1 VTLLRRT
8 PPVNHSAKPSC
19 EALTVPTPSSAG
31 RRLECVNGPAEPIV
45 PGGGLRPLPY
55 EMLPAL
61 RASNGPVFIHPDDR
75 KYGVLAVGGQGSGKT
90 SLLLRLYLSDIRDG
104 NASPI
109 VMDPKSEL
117 ARLCLEYTPPTSGKR
132 VWYLDLGRPL
142 FGMSPLRLDP
152 ARTMPE
158 QASAI
163 ADLVVQA
170 ISDTAEGQV
179 FQSSRRYLYHAVI
192 GALALANKNGG
203 LAMFEDVFSLLL
215 PGKEDLREQAVNAC
229 QEHADLD
236 HTTEFFARVLP
247 EELENNRSNT
257 YQRLDPPRNKI
268 EAILASPSLRRFF
281 AHPTDVRLADIV
293 RARDIL
299 IVDANMAAIGGE
311 NAQICMHFLF
321 QELHVLMQ
329 QQVHLPV
336 EERPRVP
343 GIFDEAGALAT
354 RNVIKQAATHREAGL
369 EMTMGMQYL
378 SQLGAGAESAS
389 ITEEIRKGVTNLFQ
403 SWCLFRVGDPDDAEA
418 ATRIAMS
425 VYQTMIRADLESR
438 ELLGATPEQALYLK
452 VWHCLASWIASGARA
467 QRFFGQTYPFVKL
480 RDGPW
485 AQHHMKLLE
494 AIVGPYPETLPKTYW
509 RERSSV
515 GNIQPQSVATSAA
528 KSKPRKGKATA
539 ASSAPAAATP
549 PAGGPGSAVQP
560 APDRAQRAAAAA
572 PRRYADVTPLIREA
586 GQVPEIERS
595 TVRKVLG
602 ATVAPNPRGESPT
615 ASDSLRELAAYVDP
629 LLGVRAQEHQPPS
642 EQLPRLYDEDYTILA
657 LLDRIGVALPGMLR
671 RAATPDVAERTMRDR
686 MNKLYKH
693 GLVARMPIILRDAPR
708 GALPYL
714 YTLTRFGMQ
723 TGQARQP
730 PAIPEKREFR
740 EMEIEKDGRIR
751 HDLHLLSWVIEL
763 HEQIGRYA
771 TDKWRTPRWP
781 AGAFPIP
788 RIGNGRNRRPM
799 TLHDIQHSKHTGF
812 FDVESADFAE
822 IKPDAACEIH
832 IPEDRLT
839 FDLLVEMDLTDRV
852 SYNLEKFRKY
862 DAFLTSWW
870 TAYRRFNQLG
880 TRPVVLF
887 VCTTE
892 EMAIAYARAAD
903 HTLKG
908 SIGVTGSP
916 PQDRYYP
923 GRDHLF
929 FAVERDI
936 HDGDLAA
943 LALPQWPPELREN
956 LEGTDE
962 LAVSRVRLFDDE
974 LVRRGT
980 HPVEMR

>member
-1 VTLLRRT
+1 
-8 PPVNHSAKPSC
+8 
-19 EALTVPTPSSAG
+19 
-31 RRLECVNGPAEPIV
+31 
-45 PGGGLRPLPY
+45 
-55 EMLPAL
+55 MLPAL
-61 RASNGPVFIHPDDR
+61 RASNGPVYLHPDDR

-90 SLLLRLYLSDIRDG
+90 SLLLRLYLSDIRDA

-117 ARLCLEYTPPTSGKR
+117 ARLCLEMTPPTCGKR
-132 VWYLDLGRPL
+132 VWYLDLGRPM

-152 ARTMPE
+152 TRTMPE

-192 GALALANKNGG
+192 GALALANKNDG
-203 LAMFEDVFSLLL
+203 LAMFEDIFSLLL
-215 PGKEDLREQAVNAC
+215 PGKEAMREQAVNAC

-281 AHPTDVRLADIV
+281 NHPTDVRLADIV

-299 IVDANMAAIGGE
+299 IVDANMAAIGGD
-311 NAQICMHFLF
+311 NSQICMHFIF
-321 QELHVLMQ
+321 QELHALMQ

-336 EERPRVP
+336 KQRPRVP
-343 GIFDEAGALAT
+343 GIFDEAGPLAT

-369 EMTMGMQYL
+369 EMTMGIQYL

-403 SWCLFRVGDPDDAEA
+403 SLCLFRVGDPDDAEA

-438 ELLGATPEQALYLK
+438 ELLGATPEQSLYLK
-452 VWHCLASWIASGARA
+452 VWHCLASWIANGARA

-485 AQHHMKLLE
+485 AQHHMRLLE
-494 AIVGPYPETLPKTYW
+494 ETVGPYPETLPKTYW

-515 GNIQPQSVATSAA
+515 GDVHSTTTTSASGKA
-528 KSKPRKGKATA
+528 KGRKGKQPPSTPTTPRSDATA
-539 ASSAPAAATP
+539 APPTPATNAEQSTQEPHAAAQRDTDE
-549 PAGGPGSAVQP
+549 QP
-560 APDRAQRAAAAA
+560 
-572 PRRYADVTPLIREA
+572 RYEGVKPLIRHA
-586 GQVPEIERS
+586 GDIPEIERS

-602 ATVAPNPRGESPT
+602 ATRAPDQDQDQETLDVPAEES
-615 ASDSLRELAAYVDP
+615 LKELAAYVDP
-629 LLGVRAQEHQPPS
+629 LLGVREQEHNPPS
-642 EQLPRLYDEDYTILA
+642 ERLPRLYDEDYAILA
-657 LLDRIGVALPGMLR
+657 LLDRVGVALPGMLR
-671 RAATPDVAERTMRDR
+671 RAVTPGVAERTMRDR
-686 MNKLYKH
+686 MNKLYRH

-708 GALPYL
+708 GALPCL

-740 EMEIEKDGRIR
+740 EMEIEKDGRLR
-751 HDLHLLSWVIEL
+751 HDLHLFSWVLEL
-763 HEQIGRYA
+763 NEQIGKYA

-781 AGAFPIP
+781 AGAFPVP
-788 RIGNGRNRRPM
+788 RTGNGRNRRPIS
-799 TLHDIQHSKHTGF
+799 LHDVHHAKHTGI
-812 FDVESADFAE
+812 FDVESNDFAE

-832 IPEDRLT
+832 IPEDQLT

-852 SYNLEKFRKY
+852 SYNLEKFKKY
-862 DAFLTSWW
+862 DAFLTAWW
-870 TAYRRFNQLG
+870 TEYRRFRHLG
-880 TRPVVLF
+880 TRPAVVF
-887 VCTTE
+887 VCTTA
-892 EMAIAYARAAD
+892 EMALAYAQAAD
-903 HTLKG
+903 RTLKG
-908 SIGVTGSP
+908 SMGVTGSA

-923 GRDHLF
+923 ARDHVF

-943 LALPQWPPELREN
+943 LALPPLPVELREN
-956 LEGTDE
+956 LDGTDE
-962 LAVSRVRLFDDE
+962 FAVSRVQLFPDRLTKGA
-974 LVRRGT
+974 VAQG
-980 HPVEMR
+980 HN

>member
-1 VTLLRRT
+1 
-8 PPVNHSAKPSC
+8 
-19 EALTVPTPSSAG
+19 
-31 RRLECVNGPAEPIV
+31 
-45 PGGGLRPLPY
+45 
-55 EMLPAL
+55 M
-61 RASNGPVFIHPDDR
+61 
-75 KYGVLAVGGQGSGKT
+75 
-90 SLLLRLYLSDIRDG
+90 
-104 NASPI
+104 
-109 VMDPKSEL
+109 
-117 ARLCLEYTPPTSGKR
+117 
-132 VWYLDLGRPL
+132 

-152 ARTMPE
+152 TRTMPE

-215 PGKEDLREQAVNAC
+215 PGKEELREQAVNAC

-281 AHPTDVRLADIV
+281 NHPTDVRLADIV

-311 NAQICMHFLF
+311 NSQICMHFIF
-321 QELHVLMQ
+321 QELHALMQ

-336 EERPRVP
+336 EQRPRVP
-343 GIFDEAGALAT
+343 GIFDEAGQIAT
-354 RNVIKQAATHREAGL
+354 RNVIKQAATHREARL

-378 SQLGAGAESAS
+378 GQLGAGAESAS

-403 SWCLFRVGDPDDAEA
+403 SFCLFRVGDPDDAEA

-494 AIVGPYPETLPKTYW
+494 ETVGPYPETLPKTYW

-515 GNIQPQSVATSAA
+515 GDVQAQPATTSGAT
-528 KSKPRKGKATA
+528 KTRSHKGK
-539 ASSAPAAATP
+539 
-549 PAGGPGSAVQP
+549 QP
-560 APDRAQRAAAAA
+560 APATTAPADAQA
-572 PRRYADVTPLIREA
+572 PRRGQPPATGTPPQTAPTAAPGDGATPSGAGEQPTRYEDVKPLIREA
-586 GQVPEIERS
+586 GEIPEIERS
-595 TVRKVLG
+595 TVRNVLG
-602 ATVAPNPRGESPT
+602 ATAAPDPKQEAGNAAEE
-615 ASDSLRELAAYVDP
+615 SLRELAAYVDP
-629 LLGVRAQEHQPPS
+629 LLGVREQEHKPPA
-642 EQLPRLYDEDYTILA
+642 EQLPRLYDEDYAILA

-671 RAATPDVAERTMRDR
+671 RAVTPGVAERTMRDR

-693 GLVARMPIILRDAPR
+693 GLIARMPIILRDAPR

-723 TGQARQP
+723 TAQARQP
-730 PAIPEKREFR
+730 AAIPPNRQWR

-751 HDLHLLSWVIEL
+751 HDLHLLSWVLEL
-763 HEQIGRYA
+763 NEQIGQYA

-788 RIGNGRNRRPM
+788 HTGNGRNRHQI
-799 TLHDIQHSKHTGF
+799 TLHDIHHPKHTGI
-812 FDVESADFAE
+812 FDVESSDFAE

-839 FDLLVEMDLTDRV
+839 FDLLIEMDLTDRV
-852 SYNLEKFRKY
+852 SYNIEKFRKY
-862 DAFLTSWW
+862 DAFLTAWW
-870 TAYRRFNQLG
+870 TAHKRFRQLG
-880 TRPVVLF
+880 TRPAVLF
-887 VCTTE
+887 VCTTA
-892 EMAIAYARAAD
+892 EMAITYARAAD
-903 HTLKG
+903 RTLKG

-923 GRDHLF
+923 ARDHLF

-936 HDGDLAA
+936 HDGHLTA
-943 LALPQWPPELREN
+943 LALPQLPPELRES
-956 LEGTDE
+956 LDGTSQ
-962 LAVSRVRLFDDE
+962 LSASRIRLFPE
-974 LVRRGT
+974 RITRGARQAR
-980 HPVEMR
+980 PPRGEPASR

>member
-1 VTLLRRT
+1 
-8 PPVNHSAKPSC
+8 VND
-19 EALTVPTPSSAG
+19 
-31 RRLECVNGPAEPIV
+31 PAAPIV
-45 PGGGLRPLPY
+45 PGVGLRRLPY
-55 EMLPAL
+55 AMLPAL

-90 SLLLRLYLSDIRDG
+90 SLLLRLYLSDIRDA

-117 ARLCLEYTPPTSGKR
+117 ARLCLEMTPPTCGKR
-132 VWYLDLGRPL
+132 VWFLDLGRPM

-152 ARTMPE
+152 DRTMPE

-281 AHPTDVRLADIV
+281 NHPTDVRLADIV

-311 NAQICMHFLF
+311 NSQICMHFIF
-321 QELHVLMQ
+321 QELHALMQ

-438 ELLGATPEQALYLK
+438 ELLGATPEQSLYLK

-485 AQHHMKLLE
+485 AQHHMRLLE
-494 AIVGPYPETLPKTYW
+494 EIVGPYPETLPKTYW

-515 GNIQPQSVATSAA
+515 GDVQSQDTATGAAA
-528 KSKPRKGKATA
+528 KPKPRRSK
-539 ASSAPAAATP
+539 APAAAT
-549 PAGGPGSAVQP
+549 
-560 APDRAQRAAAAA
+560 APSTAA
-572 PRRYADVTPLIREA
+572 PPTGEHDSRAEQPQAPLTRSPAAPGAGEAEQPRRFAGVTPLIREA
-586 GQVPEIERS
+586 GEVPEIERS

-602 ATVAPNPRGESPT
+602 TTVAPSRTVESM
-615 ASDSLRELAAYVDP
+615 AAAESLRELAAYVDP
-629 LLGVRAQEHQPPS
+629 LLGVREQEHKPPS
-642 EQLPRLYDEDYTILA
+642 EQLPRLYDEDYAILA

-671 RAATPDVAERTMRDR
+671 RAVTPDVAERTMRDR

-751 HDLHLLSWVIEL
+751 HDLHLLSWVLEL
-763 HEQIGRYA
+763 NEQIGRYA

-781 AGAFPIP
+781 AGAFPVP
-788 RIGNGRNRRPM
+788 RTGSGRNRRPM

-812 FDVESADFAE
+812 FDVESSDFAE

-862 DAFLTSWW
+862 DAFLTTWW
-870 TAYRRFNQLG
+870 TAYRRFHQLG

-892 EMAIAYARAAD
+892 DMAMAYVRAAD
-903 HTLKG
+903 STLKG

-916 PQDRYYP
+916 PHERYYP
-923 GRDHLF
+923 ARDHLF

-956 LEGTDE
+956 LDGTDE
-962 LAVSRVRLFDDE
+962 LSVSRVRLFPE
-974 LVRRGT
+974 RITSAAARRSAT
-980 HPVEMR
+980 

>member
-1 VTLLRRT
+1 
-8 PPVNHSAKPSC
+8 
-19 EALTVPTPSSAG
+19 
-31 RRLECVNGPAEPIV
+31 V

-90 SLLLRLYLSDIRDG
+90 SLLLRLYLSDIRDA

-117 ARLCLEYTPPTSGKR
+117 ARLCLEYTPPTCGKR
-132 VWYLDLGRPL
+132 VWYLDLGRPM

-170 ISDTAEGQV
+170 ISETAEGQV

-281 AHPTDVRLADIV
+281 HHPTDVRLADIV

-311 NAQICMHFLF
+311 NAQICMHFIF
-321 QELHVLMQ
+321 QELHALMQ

-438 ELLGATPEQALYLK
+438 ELLGATPEQALYLM
-452 VWHCLASWIASGARA
+452 VWYCLASWIANGARA
-467 QRFFGQTYPFVKL
+467 QRFFGQTFRFLKF

-515 GNIQPQSVATSAA
+515 GDLQSQTAATGATAKA
-528 KSKPRKGKATA
+528 KSRKAK
-539 ASSAPAAATP
+539 APAAAAPAATP
-549 PAGGPGSAVQP
+549 ARDGGSDRGAQQP
-560 APDRAQRAAAAA
+560 QAPRTQERAASTSGQ
-572 PRRYADVTPLIREA
+572 PRQFADVTPLIREA

-602 ATVAPNPRGESPT
+602 ATRAPSRNDIPAGE
-615 ASDSLRELAAYVDP
+615 SLRELAAYVDP
-629 LLGVRAQEHQPPS
+629 LLGVREQEHKPPA
-642 EQLPRLYDEDYTILA
+642 EQLPRLYDEDYAILA
-657 LLDRIGVALPGMLR
+657 LIDRIGVALPGMLR
-671 RAATPDVAERTMRDR
+671 RGVTPDVAERTMRDR

-693 GLVARMPIILRDAPR
+693 GLVARLPIILRDAPR

-714 YTLTRFGMQ
+714 YALTRFGMQ
-723 TGQARQP
+723 TAQARQP
-730 PAIPEKREFR
+730 AAIPEKREFR
-740 EMEIEKDGRIR
+740 ELEIEKGGRIR
-751 HDLHLLSWVIEL
+751 HDLHLLAVVLAL
-763 HEQIGRYA
+763 HARLGSYA

-781 AGAFPIP
+781 AGAFPVP
-788 RIGNGRNRRPM
+788 RTGSGRNRRPM
-799 TLHDIQHSKHTGF
+799 TLHDIQHPKHTGF
-812 FDVESADFAE
+812 FDVESGDFAE

-832 IPEDRLT
+832 IPEDHLT
-839 FDLLVEMDLTDRV
+839 FDLLIELDLTDRV

-862 DAFLTSWW
+862 DAFLTTWW
-870 TAYRRFNQLG
+870 TAYRRFHQLG

-887 VCTTE
+887 VCTSD
-892 EMAIAYARAAD
+892 EMAMSYARAAD

-923 GRDHLF
+923 ARDHMF
-929 FAVERDI
+929 FAVEQDI

-956 LEGTDE
+956 LDGTDE
-962 LAVSRVRLFDDE
+962 LSVSRVRLFPE
-974 LVRRGT
+974 RVLVAGQQR
-980 HPVEMR
+980 H